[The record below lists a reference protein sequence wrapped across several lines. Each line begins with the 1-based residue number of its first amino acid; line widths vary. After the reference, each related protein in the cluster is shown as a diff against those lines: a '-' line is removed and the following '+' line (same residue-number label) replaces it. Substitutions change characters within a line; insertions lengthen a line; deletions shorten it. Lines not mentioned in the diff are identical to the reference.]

1 MACCDNLVF
10 IEEEQQTIHFTHDSV
25 KQYLLLEVVQEL
37 LGKHYVDVTKANE
50 DADAICVTYLN
61 FLVFN
66 KQVARIVDKSISTTS
81 ITSTIVKN
89 SVSLGKFDNKI
100 ALNLLRQDD
109 KSSKLFNRL
118 LKNATNNI
126 EKYR

>member
-1 MACCDNLVF
+1 M
-10 IEEEQQTIHFTHDSV
+10 
-25 KQYLLLEVVQEL
+25 LE
-37 LGKHYVDVTKANE
+37 KHYVDVTKVDE
-50 DADAICVTYLN
+50 DASAIYVTYLN

-66 KQVARIVDKSISTTS
+66 KQVARIIDKSISTTN
-81 ITSTIVKN
+81 ITLTIVKN

-109 KSSKLFNRL
+109 KFDKLFNRL